1 MRQLKF
7 GCEEVEEER
16 ARVGG
21 DAVVLCLWLNVEPV
35 RARGDQSM
43 RCAAPRSV
51 HTAIRRAGGRVAA
64 SAPAPSSPASS
75 AASPSQPFYQS
86 NLRPNLPLT
95 SDRAPLIWSTSMA
108 VPYN

>member
-35 RARGDQSM
+35 RLRGDQSM
-43 RCAAPRSV
+43 RCAASFTPNRS
-51 HTAIRRAGGRVAA
+51 TDPGIA
-64 SAPAPSSPASS
+64 
-75 AASPSQPFYQS
+75 
-86 NLRPNLPLT
+86 L
-95 SDRAPLIWSTSMA
+95 
-108 VPYN
+108 

>member
-35 RARGDQSM
+35 RLRGDQSM
-43 RCAAPRSV
+43 RCAASN
-51 HTAIRRAGGRVAA
+51 
-64 SAPAPSSPASS
+64 SA
-75 AASPSQPFYQS
+75 
-86 NLRPNLPLT
+86 L
-95 SDRAPLIWSTSMA
+95 
-108 VPYN
+108 

>member
-35 RARGDQSM
+35 RLRGDQSM
-43 RCAAPRSV
+43 RCAASPQYSGKI
-51 HTAIRRAGGRVAA
+51 TLQSAA
-64 SAPAPSSPASS
+64 SAAGAGGS
-75 AASPSQPFYQS
+75 F
-86 NLRPNLPLT
+86 LR
-95 SDRAPLIWSTSMA
+95 R
-108 VPYN
+108 VV

>member
-35 RARGDQSM
+35 RLRGDQSM
-43 RCAAPRSV
+43 RCAASGSIVTIPIFTQHRQL
-51 HTAIRRAGGRVAA
+51 I
-64 SAPAPSSPASS
+64 SPAFTPQIYV
-75 AASPSQPFYQS
+75 ASTIQC
-86 NLRPNLPLT
+86 
-95 SDRAPLIWSTSMA
+95 
-108 VPYN
+108 

>member
-35 RARGDQSM
+35 RLRGDQSM
-43 RCAAPRSV
+43 RCAASVMGSRLCSGGAGRLPRL
-51 HTAIRRAGGRVAA
+51 AMIRSTVPCGLPKGARRV
-64 SAPAPSSPASS
+64 
-75 AASPSQPFYQS
+75 
-86 NLRPNLPLT
+86 
-95 SDRAPLIWSTSMA
+95 
-108 VPYN
+108 

>member
-35 RARGDQSM
+35 RLRGDQSM
-43 RCAAPRSV
+43 RCAASSYTPPQAKGRLPGVTPTPS
-51 HTAIRRAGGRVAA
+51 RAH
-64 SAPAPSSPASS
+64 
-75 AASPSQPFYQS
+75 
-86 NLRPNLPLT
+86 
-95 SDRAPLIWSTSMA
+95 
-108 VPYN
+108 